1 MPSSSSFRSSAD
13 IQTFVK
19 RMTGFNT
26 ELHAAIAD
34 LTAEAAGVLTSG
46 RHPAGSEL
54 PLTLVCNLS
63 PGRSDPSAVQDLVV
77 RGARVF
83 SVDTLEGAILAIG
96 VTEQAVIFSGGAWKT
111 PACETDVNVVYNDSE
126 AYREIVKI
134 VEEHIRTAEQLPP
147 LAPVV

>member
-13 IQTFVK
+13 IQKFVK
-19 RMTGFNT
+19 RMTGFDT

-34 LTAEAAGVLTSG
+34 LTSEAAAVLTSG
-46 RHPAGSEL
+46 NHPAGSPL

-63 PGRSDPSAVQDLVV
+63 TGRSDPSAVGELIS

-83 SVDTLEGAILAIG
+83 RVDTLEGAMLAIG

-111 PACETDVNVVYNDSE
+111 PACETDVNVVFEDPV

-134 VEEHIRTAEQLPP
+134 VSEHIRAAEQLLPA
-147 LAPVV
+147 APIV

>member
-13 IQTFVK
+13 IQTFLK

-26 ELHAAIAD
+26 ELHVAIAD

-46 RHPAGSEL
+46 RYPAGSPL

-63 PGRSDPSAVQDLVV
+63 AGRSDPDAVQGLVA

-83 SVDTLEGAILAIG
+83 RVDTLEGAMLAIG
-96 VTEQAVIFSGGAWKT
+96 VTEQAVIFSGGFWKT
-111 PACETDVNVVYNDSE
+111 PACETDVNVVYNDPE

-147 LAPVV
+147 AAPIV